1 MKGSKHLSELVNIAD
16 LRIDLLNIIKAPT
29 GSGKTYFALTHIPSQ
44 TYDAIHNVV
53 YLIDTINGKEQI
65 LHNYNATSEYWR
77 WAREVDDGG
86 MWFSPDDR
94 VIVITYAK
102 FGVLIDRYP
111 DFHKNFDYIICDELH
126 SLFKFQNFSPK
137 PNSHSVA
144 VNGIRAAI
152 LNDRTKVVALSATP
166 SIIKENWPNLYWELP
181 IDQNE
186 ILHYDQE
193 QIIPFT
199 NIEYTLSSVDTCDIG
214 VCYTSRIHTMLTIE
228 EKAKELGFSPVC
240 IWSTANKDYQMTE
253 EQLRVRE
260 SILKDY
266 TIPEGYNLLIIN
278 SSAETSIKIKSPVDY
293 VIVNNTDTDTQVQ
306 VRGRV
311 NRDLKTIYLLNNG
324 TEPVVLPYELLG
336 VKLFSDGKDKVVEF
350 VNLKNKYN
358 RKYKWP
364 SVKSLL
370 IDWGY
375 HIEEGRANNLRYA
388 IITHLIE

>member
-77 WAREVDDGG
+77 WARDVDDGG

-144 VNGIRAAI
+144 VNGIRSAI

-166 SIIKENWPNLYWELP
+166 YIIKLNWSNLYWELP
-181 IDQNE
+181 INQDE

-199 NIEYTLSSVDTCDIG
+199 NIKYTLSSVDTNDIG
-214 VCYTSRIHTMLTIE
+214 LCYTSRIHKMKEIE
-228 EKAKELGFSPVC
+228 EMAKEVGLSPVC
-240 IWSTANKDYQMTE
+240 VWSIANKDFQMTE

-266 TIPEGYNLLIIN
+266 TIPDAYNLLIIN
-278 SSAETSIKIKSPVDY
+278 SSSETSIKIKSHVDY
-293 VIVNNTDTDTQVQ
+293 VIVNNTDIDTQVQ

-311 NRDLKTIYLLNNG
+311 NGDLKNLYLLNDG
-324 TEPVVLPYELLG
+324 TAPVMLPDEFLG
-336 VKLFSDGKDKVVEF
+336 VRLFTEDKARLCEF
-350 VNLKNKYN
+350 VNLKNQYS
-358 RKYKWP
+358 RLYKWKT
-364 SVKSLL
+364 VKNLL
-370 IDWGY
+370 IEWGY
-375 HIEEGRANNLRYA
+375 CISEGRADNLRYA
-388 IITHLIE
+388 IITHSIE

>member
-77 WAREVDDGG
+77 WARDVDDGG

-144 VNGIRAAI
+144 VNGIRSAI

-166 SIIKENWPNLYWELP
+166 YIIKLNWSNLYWELP
-181 IDQNE
+181 INQDE

-199 NIEYTLSSVDTCDIG
+199 NIKYTLSSVDTNDIG
-214 VCYTSRIHTMLTIE
+214 LCYTSRIHKMKEIE
-228 EKAKELGFSPVC
+228 EMAKEVGLSPVC
-240 IWSTANKDYQMTE
+240 VWSTANKDFQMTE

-266 TIPEGYNLLIIN
+266 TIPDAYNLLIIN
-278 SSAETSIKIKSPVDY
+278 SSSETSIKIKSHVDY
-293 VIVNNTDTDTQVQ
+293 VIVNNTDIDTQVQ

-311 NRDLKTIYLLNNG
+311 NGDLKNLYLLNDG
-324 TEPVVLPYELLG
+324 TAPIILPDKFLG
-336 VKLFSDGKDKVVEF
+336 VRLFTEDKARLCEF
-350 VNLKNKYN
+350 VNLKNQYN
-358 RKYKWP
+358 RLYKWKT
-364 SVKSLL
+364 VKNLL
-370 IDWGY
+370 IEWGY
-375 HIEEGRANNLRYA
+375 CISEGRADNLRYA
-388 IITHLIE
+388 IITHSIE